1 MNSRLRFGS
10 SVPGA
15 RLRLPRGAPGAAAV
29 GRGSRGSAGGSP
41 ARHTSLPGS
50 LPLSCTLPVPSHLH
64 LRGTAPCSQISPYD
78 VDDALIS

>member
-29 GRGSRGSAGGSP
+29 VHAARRAAVPPATPPSR
-41 ARHTSLPGS
+41 
-50 LPLSCTLPVPSHLH
+50 VPSLCPAPSPSPPHLH